1 MGFNGNA
8 VPDATG
14 TEVMGFVDLLLAA
27 DDLFYLLL
35 HLLLLSFHITNLI
48 ISCYLYMAIINN
60 HEETYLSN

>member
-35 HLLLLSFHITNLI
+35 HLFLLSFHITNLI
-48 ISCYLYMAIINN
+48 ISCYLCMEIINN

>member
-1 MGFNGNA
+1 
-8 VPDATG
+8 
-14 TEVMGFVDLLLAA
+14 MGFVDLLLAA

-35 HLLLLSFHITNLI
+35 HLFLLSFHITNLI